1 MYIFLKDGSVPRNQC
16 IYMNI
21 LHGIITK
28 VAAFVSRKISITF
41 VVYNPNDFDKILPT
55 FILVK

>member
-1 MYIFLKDGSVPRNQC
+1 
-16 IYMNI
+16 MNI